1 MLQISEA
8 DVERLL
14 DMPAAIGVVEEALR
28 QLAIGGA
35 VNVPRV
41 RAQAPGAVLHS
52 MSAIATYLGAA
63 GWKCYL
69 TSKSGAKFYVGLC
82 DAETGE
88 LLSLIE
94 ADRLGQIRTGA
105 ATGVAVKHLT
115 DSGVSEVGLFGTGW
129 QAQSQL
135 EAVATARP
143 IRRAVVYSR
152 DPAKRENFAR
162 AMSSRLSIEVV
173 PANSADEA
181 VRGLPIVVTA
191 TTSKQPI
198 FDGRLLEHG
207 ALVCAIGSNWLHKA
221 EIDLETF
228 RRATS
233 VVCDSVEACRNEAGD
248 LARAAE
254 AGVFQWES
262 AVNLGEIV
270 AGQTTVPRRRDGV
283 IIFKCV
289 GLAIEDVAV
298 ATHLLRGRSVV

>member
-1 MLQISEA
+1 MLQLSEA

-41 RAQAPGAVLHS
+41 RAQSPGAVLHS
-52 MSAIATYLGAA
+52 MCAVATYLGTA

-82 DAETGE
+82 DVETGE

-94 ADRLGQIRTGA
+94 ADRLGQVRTGA
-105 ATGVAVKHLT
+105 ATGVAVKYLT

-135 EAVATARP
+135 EAVAIALP
-143 IRRAVVYSR
+143 IRRALVYSR

-173 PANSADEA
+173 PVSSPDEA

-191 TTSKQPI
+191 TTSKQPV
-198 FDGRLLEHG
+198 FDGRLLADG
-207 ALVCAIGSNWLHKA
+207 ALVCAVGSNWLHKA
-221 EIDLETF
+221 EIDLETV
-228 RRATS
+228 RRARS
-233 VVCDSVEACRNEAGD
+233 IVCDSIDACRNEAGD
-248 LARAAE
+248 LVQAAE
-254 AGVFQWES
+254 AGGFLWES
-262 AVNLGEIV
+262 AVDLGDIV
-270 AGQTTVPRRRDGV
+270 AGRANAPQGATCVTV
-283 IIFKCV
+283 FKSV

-298 ATHLLRGRSVV
+298 AAHLVRVRR